1 MLGLSSAPAHAQ
13 LVRGAGD
20 EPVQVTAD
28 SVEFDQ
34 DLNVFTASGNVRVEQ
49 PGLLLTADWMAF
61 HQGTRHAL
69 ASGNVVVTDSED
81 VLYTDFLQFNLD
93 SLQGVAYQGVLRSA
107 TGFALDGSEVRKTSD
122 ETYEFKD
129 PVFTT
134 CNCPEG
140 TKRKP
145 WTIHAREASLEV
157 GGYAVT
163 KNTTIKVFGVPV
175 LWTPRALIPVKS
187 ERQSGLLFPEF
198 SNTSRRGTEVGAP
211 FFWAAHDQVGITV
224 TPYWTSDRGVYA
236 TLDGEY
242 LIGAEGS
249 RDYGTLGAMII
260 PNDTEV
266 DDNPVGNPLDT
277 LRWGVRFRHQQR
289 DSMPWGLTA
298 KAYVNWAS
306 DNNVPFD
313 FRLLDEFRRDRFMQ
327 SNVSLS
333 KSWDDFSPFG
343 GFAAVRWADDL
354 QAPED
359 QDRDAFLLHRLP
371 DVGASQSLSPLP
383 FAERLLTSF
392 DVHYTNFWYMED
404 PRDSRPT
411 GVAVGDRFLDT
422 GIEGLPDGLERNA
435 AGLIVTADGSVVQ
448 PDGTVV
454 TRDQLIAEAE
464 AGLMPGETL
473 TAEQLLQIDAFT
485 NPDAHMDDFPLGSE
499 IDGNFQE
506 GEPLLDKGHRIIV
519 NPRIAMPFRIFDA
532 VEVYPELGYHGTFY
546 QTKLNGSA
554 QRSMVT
560 GRLDIRTRIQKMIDV
575 PWIGGVDHLIEPRLT
590 FYGVGN
596 LTGDENNPLFVP
608 RPRVLQQR
616 IRQLDLD
623 NILRDPSDRIP
634 TTHGVVLG
642 VSQRFYSAEVEPDE
656 DPTALRRRGRAET
669 LPVQD
674 EDGWVA
680 SRMLADITT
689 SFEYRT
695 SDSQFGWFVI
705 DAAVYPIE
713 GARFTLDFGWD
724 LDAFEMAEAQIEAN
738 YGFRAGHQIGVRYR
752 FLRDIPQ
759 FFEDFQRLLPS
770 DERFDEFDSS
780 FTQVNQ
786 IDLFTRLALTSQI
799 SLTFAF
805 RYSFQSDL
813 VLTNVVGA
821 EYVSQCRC
829 WALQV
834 SAANSRDGGFDF
846 RARVRLLGLGD
857 ERAPAENRGIF

>member
-1 MLGLSSAPAHAQ
+1 MLGLSGAPAHAQ
-13 LVRGAGD
+13 LVTGAGD

-28 SVEFDQ
+28 AVEFDQ
-34 DLNVFTASGNVRVEQ
+34 DLSVFTASGNVRIEQ

-69 ASGNVVVTDSED
+69 ASGNVVVTDADD

-134 CNCPEG
+134 CDCPDDA
-140 TKRKP
+140 KRKP
-145 WTIHAREASLEV
+145 WTIHAREANLEV

-175 LWTPRALIPVKS
+175 LWTPRAVIPVKS
-187 ERQSGLLFPEF
+187 DRQSGLLFPAF
-198 SNTSRRGTEVGAP
+198 SNTARRGTEIGAP
-211 FFWAAHDQVGITV
+211 FFWAAHDQVGVTV
-224 TPYWTSDRGVYA
+224 TPYWTSDRGVYV

-242 LIGAEGS
+242 LIGSEGS
-249 RDYGTLGAMII
+249 RDFGTLGALIL
-260 PNDTEV
+260 PNDKEV
-266 DDNPVGNPLDT
+266 EDNPLGNPLDT
-277 LRWGVRFRHQQR
+277 FRWGVRFRHQQR
-289 DSMPWGLTA
+289 DSMPWGVTA

-313 FRLLDEFRRDRFMQ
+313 FRLLEEFRRDRFMQ

-333 KSWDDFSPFG
+333 KPWDEFSSLGAFG
-343 GFAAVRWADDL
+343 AVRWADDL

-359 QDRDAFLLHRLP
+359 QDRDDFLLHRLP
-371 DVGASQSLSPLP
+371 DIGVSQALSPLP

-392 DVHYTNFWYMED
+392 DVRYTNFSYLED
-404 PRDSRPT
+404 PRESRPT
-411 GVAVGDRFLDT
+411 GVPVGDRFLDT
-422 GIEGLPDGLERNA
+422 GIEALPDGLERND
-435 AGLIVTADGSVVQ
+435 AGLVVTLDGGVVN
-448 PDGTVV
+448 PDGTLT
-454 TRDQLIAEAE
+454 TREELIALAE
-464 AGLMPGETL
+464 EGLEEGEVL
-473 TAEQLLQIDAFT
+473 SEEDLLAIAEFT
-485 NPDAHMDDFPLGSE
+485 NPDAHMDNSPLGAE
-499 IDGNFQE
+499 IDGVFQE
-506 GEPLLDKGHRIIV
+506 GEPLLDKGHRIIM
-519 NPRIAMPFRIFDA
+519 NPRIAVPFRVFDS

-546 QTKLNGSA
+546 QTKLQGSA
-554 QRSMVT
+554 HRSMVT
-560 GRLDIRTRIQKMIDV
+560 GRLDIRTRMQKMIDV
-575 PWIGGVDHLIEPRLT
+575 PWIGGVDHLIEPRAT
-590 FYGVGN
+590 FYGIGN
-596 LTGDENNPLFVP
+596 LSGDETNPLFVP
-608 RPRVLQQR
+608 RPLVSQQR

-634 TTHGVVLG
+634 TTHGIVLG
-642 VSQRFYSAEVEPDE
+642 VSQRFYSAEVDPDDE
-656 DPTALRRRGRAET
+656 EVFSRARAEV
-669 LPVQD
+669 LPTED

-695 SDSQFGWFVI
+695 SDFQFGWFVI
-705 DAAVYPIE
+705 DAALYPID
-713 GARFTLDFGWD
+713 GARLTLDFGWD
-724 LDAFEMAEAQIEAN
+724 LEEFEMAEAKIEAS
-738 YGFRAGHQIGVRYR
+738 YGFIGGHQIGVRYR

-786 IDLFTRLALTSQI
+786 IDLFTRLVLTSQI
-799 SLTFAF
+799 SLTFSF
-805 RYSFQSDL
+805 RYSLQSAL
-813 VLTNVVGA
+813 VLTNVLGA
-821 EYVSQCRC
+821 EYVSKCRC

-834 SAANSRDGGFDF
+834 SAANSRDGGLDF

-857 ERAPAENRGIF
+857 ERATSDNRGIF